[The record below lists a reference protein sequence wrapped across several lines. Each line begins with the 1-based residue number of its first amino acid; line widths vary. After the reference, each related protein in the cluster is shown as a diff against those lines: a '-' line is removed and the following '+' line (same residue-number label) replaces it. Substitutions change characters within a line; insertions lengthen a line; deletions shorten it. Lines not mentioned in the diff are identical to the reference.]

1 MHSASIMPLAIRH
14 LDGWRIRTPHG
25 TALVARQ
32 GAQLL
37 SYTPA
42 GEPPL
47 VWLSE
52 RAHFTPGRPMRGGVP
67 VCWPWFAAYARNPP
81 AVRDS
86 VGAPADAPSHGW
98 VRQADWHLVAQRVEA
113 DAAELELGF
122 DAPPGCAPGWRH
134 DARLVLR
141 IRCDRELSLALS
153 VHNRGAQACT
163 TALALHTYLAVSDS
177 RQVAIDGLQG
187 HDYLDMAQGWTRRRQ
202 HGPVRLDGETDRLYL
217 ATGAPVLV
225 RDHGWGRNIRVASGA
240 SRSTVVWNPGPAKA
254 GRLDDLAD
262 DAWPRM
268 LCVETAR
275 ALDDALTLAPGQRA
289 TVSVALSTQRVP
301 AGPPGIRKPS

>member
-1 MHSASIMPLAIRH
+1 MPPASIMPLAIRH
-14 LDGWRIRTPHG
+14 LEGWRMRTPHG

-37 SYTPA
+37 SYAPT

-52 RAHFTPGRPMRGGVP
+52 RAHFVPGRPVRGGVP
-67 VCWPWFAAYARNPP
+67 VCWPWFATYARNPR

-86 VGAPADAPSHGW
+86 AGAPADAPSHGW
-98 VRQADWHLVAQRVEA
+98 VRQADWQLIAQRVEA

-134 DARLVLR
+134 DARLTLR
-141 IRCDRELSLALS
+141 IRCDRELSLALC
-153 VHNRGAQACT
+153 VQNRGTQSCT

-177 RQVAIDGLQG
+177 RQVAVDGLHG
-187 HDYLDMAQGWTRRRQ
+187 RDYLDMAQDWVRRRQ

-217 ATGAPVLV
+217 ETDAPLVV
-225 RDHGWGRNIRVASGA
+225 RDPGWRRSIRVASSA

-254 GRLDDLAD
+254 SRLDDLAD
-262 DAWPRM
+262 DAWRGM

-275 ALDDALTLAPGQRA
+275 ALDDALTLAPGERA
-289 TVSVALSTQRVP
+289 TVAVSLSTRP
-301 AGPPGIRKPS
+301 IPDGPVA

>member
-1 MHSASIMPLAIRH
+1 LDSINEKTQVIIRRIVILPGRAEAGVRQQCEILKAMCEGDADRAEAMRRHNIRDAKACLKQYLKYILSRTATPAMHSASIMPLAIRH

-67 VCWPWFAAYARNPP
+67 VCWPWFGAYARNPP

-141 IRCDRELSLALS
+141 IRCGRQLSLALS

-163 TALALHTYLAVSDS
+163 TAL
-177 RQVAIDGLQG
+177 
-187 HDYLDMAQGWTRRRQ
+187 
-202 HGPVRLDGETDRLYL
+202 
-217 ATGAPVLV
+217 
-225 RDHGWGRNIRVASGA
+225 
-240 SRSTVVWNPGPAKA
+240 
-254 GRLDDLAD
+254 
-262 DAWPRM
+262 
-268 LCVETAR
+268 
-275 ALDDALTLAPGQRA
+275 
-289 TVSVALSTQRVP
+289 
-301 AGPPGIRKPS
+301 